1 MPAGLDPGVLGPVDV
16 ALIVFQGDTFTGE
29 IAPALAE
36 LQSSGIV
43 RIIDIAFVSK
53 AMDGSTTVLEVEDTG
68 IARQMTPAG
77 SEKFELLSDEDLAE
91 AAAELE
97 PGTSEL
103 VVVWENTW
111 ASRLARAVRE
121 SNGTLTALHRIPRH
135 VVLDAISALDEA

>member
-1 MPAGLDPGVLGPVDV
+1 MPVGLDPDLLGPVDV
-16 ALIVFQGDTFTGE
+16 ALIVFEGNTFTGE
-29 IAPALAE
+29 VAPALVE

-43 RIIDIAFVSK
+43 RIIDVAFVSK
-53 AMDGSTTVLEVEDTG
+53 ALDGTTTVLEVEDVG
-68 IARQMTPAG
+68 IAQQMTPAG
-77 SEKFELLSDEDLAE
+77 ADQFDLLSDEDLAE
-91 AAAELE
+91 AAAELA

-111 ASRLARAVRE
+111 ASRLATAVRE